1 MTHPRL
7 VGNRYEL
14 RELIGYGGMA
24 EVHRGKDVRLG
35 REVAIKVLRADLA
48 RDQTFLTRFR
58 REAHSSIRIQEG
70 EPFRKLY

>member
-35 REVAIKVLRADLA
+35 AEAFAAMQPDLDTWRGVKAELDPGRVFQSDLA
-48 RDQTFLTRFR
+48 RRL
-58 REAHSSIRIQEG
+58 G
-70 EPFRKLY
+70 L